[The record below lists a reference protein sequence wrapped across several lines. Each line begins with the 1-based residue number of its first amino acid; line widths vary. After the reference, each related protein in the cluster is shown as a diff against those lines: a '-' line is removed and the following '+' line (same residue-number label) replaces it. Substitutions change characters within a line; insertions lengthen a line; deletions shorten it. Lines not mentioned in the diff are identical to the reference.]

1 MKKEILKII
10 KNPAYLFI
18 VLSYIGFFK
27 NMSDEKYLKIV
38 YRIRTGHKLNLDN
51 PQSFNEKLQWL
62 KLHDRRPEYTIMV
75 DKYAVKKYIAKK
87 IGKQYII
94 PTLGVWDKFDDIDFD
109 KLPDQFVLKCTHDSG
124 GLVICRDKSKFD
136 VASARKKINTCLK
149 NNFFY
154 KGREWPYKNVK
165 PRIIAEKYIKSP
177 GKVVPEDYKIYC
189 INGKPKYIVVFHN
202 RFDSRKP
209 LSETVYNINWEPQ
222 HISLDEHFAISD
234 EIEPKPECL
243 DELLKIAEILC
254 SDIPQVRVD
263 FYIIDNKIY
272 FGEITLYTASGFQK
286 MIPEEMDMKL
296 GKNLQLLE
304 RNK

>member
-136 VASARKKINTCLK
+136 VASARKK
-149 NNFFY
+149 
-154 KGREWPYKNVK
+154 
-165 PRIIAEKYIKSP
+165 S
-177 GKVVPEDYKIYC
+177 
-189 INGKPKYIVVFHN
+189 
-202 RFDSRKP
+202 
-209 LSETVYNINWEPQ
+209 
-222 HISLDEHFAISD
+222 
-234 EIEPKPECL
+234 
-243 DELLKIAEILC
+243 
-254 SDIPQVRVD
+254 
-263 FYIIDNKIY
+263 
-272 FGEITLYTASGFQK
+272 TLV
-286 MIPEEMDMKL
+286 
-296 GKNLQLLE
+296 
-304 RNK
+304 